1 MHIPPM
7 VELIIQFKGKFF
19 FIDTNIFWN
28 TNLISKY
35 THTHTSR
42 YEKELK
48 IKVFYNNCLVLFL
61 TTITCKFNMI
71 NKAIIYTMVN
81 TRVTVL
87 KSCQT
92 TKDGQL
98 L

>member
-1 MHIPPM
+1 M
-7 VELIIQFKGKFF
+7 VDLIIQFEGKFF

-28 TNLISKY
+28 TIYLNIHILHDMK
-35 THTHTSR
+35 
-42 YEKELK
+42 KNLK
-48 IKVFYNNCLVLFL
+48 IKVFFNNCLVLFFK
-61 TTITCKFNMI
+61 TTSTCKFNMV
-71 NKAIIYTMVN
+71 NKAILYTMVN

-87 KSCQT
+87 RSCQT

>member
-1 MHIPPM
+1 MIPIYFGTQIYLP
-7 VELIIQFKGKFF
+7 V
-19 FIDTNIFWN
+19 NI
-28 TNLISKY
+28 
-35 THTHTSR
+35 HAHTSR

-48 IKVFYNNCLVLFL
+48 IKVFYNNCLILFL
-61 TTITCKFNMI
+61 TTTSTCKFNMV
-71 NKAIIYTMVN
+71 NKAILYTMVN

-92 TKDGQL
+92 TEDGQL